1 MPFMLIKGS
10 FHVRNYSPD
19 GDSIRFQPDDPGL
32 VHDLLGSKPK
42 FNARNHVQLRI
53 EAIDTLETHYTPP
66 SGGGTFHQPLELAH
80 AAADNLLEFT
90 GIQGVEWGPTHS
102 TVIDAQDGTP
112 GYILARTVEKYGRPV
127 AFVYAGAASE
137 DDGAEVR
144 LDVARLRD
152 SYNYQ
157 AIAEGFAY
165 ATFYTGLFHDLRD
178 ELIAVAES
186 ARAAKKGVY
195 KIDKTNDG
203 FKATSLQVIT
213 QKYAIMP
220 KLFRRLTEYMVNYG
234 TAEGFKRKLAQSREP
249 VLDLR
254 TANFTHFDTFIEQ
267 KANSVQIKLT
277 RHPEELVFDA
287 MPTRP
292 PNAFSAI
299 MGSEVAQPP
308 RFVETVTMPEEAM
321 RDLSL

>member
-1 MPFMLIKGS
+1 MPFTLIKGS

-32 VHDLLGSKPK
+32 VHDLLGSRPR

-80 AAADNLLEFT
+80 AAADSLLEFV
-90 GIQGVEWGPTHS
+90 GIKNVEWGPTHS
-102 TVIDAQDGTP
+102 TVTDADDGTP
-112 GYILARTVEKYGRPV
+112 GYILARTVEKNGRPV
-127 AFVYAGAASE
+127 AFVYAGTPSE
-137 DDGAEVR
+137 ADGTDVM
-144 LDVARLRD
+144 LDVARLKD
-152 SYNYQ
+152 SYNYR
-157 AIAEGFAY
+157 AIAEGLAY

-178 ELIAVAES
+178 ELSAAAEA

-195 KIDKTNDG
+195 ERDKTNAG
-203 FKATSLQVIT
+203 FKASSLQVIT
-213 QKYAIMP
+213 QKYAILP

-234 TAEGFKRKLAQSREP
+234 TAEGFKRKLSQSREP

-254 TANFTHFDTFIEQ
+254 TSNFTHFDTFIEQ
-267 KANSVQIKLT
+267 KESSVQIKLT
-277 RHPEELVFDA
+277 RLPEELVFNE

-308 RFVETVTMPEEAM
+308 RFIETVTMPEEAV